1 MNLLIIAGAVLF
13 GAAITFTWA
22 LCRSAK
28 NGDLMMEECTRVDAL
43 KRLLERHE

>member
-1 MNLLIIAGAVLF
+1 MNMLIIAGAVLF

-28 NGDLMMEECTRVDAL
+28 HGDLMMEECAL